1 MEKFISSKKHGPYDS
16 VHIHC
21 TILLLSFTKLAF
33 LSLSLSNT
41 PLSLSPPS
49 PLKAHKCVRIPHSST
64 DNEIFDEL
72 ALPNRTLIF
81 TGSGMIQ
88 SAQDVNNSCI

>member
-1 MEKFISSKKHGPYDS
+1 MVPM
-16 VHIHC
+16 
-21 TILLLSFTKLAF
+21 ILCIFTALFYFCPSPNLHLSR
-33 LSLSLSNT
+33 SLSLKHT
-41 PLSLSPPS
+41 HTSLSPPC

-72 ALPNRTLIF
+72 ALPNRALIF